1 MIDLQTILY
10 ETYFLPY
17 LGPWLHVHENYVY
30 TANTSAYSILAFK
43 TSPFP
48 AFQTKTTITRF

>member
-1 MIDLQTILY
+1 MKH
-10 ETYFLPY
+10 FLPY